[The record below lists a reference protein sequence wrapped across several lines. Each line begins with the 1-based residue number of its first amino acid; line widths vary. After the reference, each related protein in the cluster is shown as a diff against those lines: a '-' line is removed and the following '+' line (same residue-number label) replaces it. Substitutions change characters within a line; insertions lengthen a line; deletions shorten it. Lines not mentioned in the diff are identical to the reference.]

1 MTWTYDIATL
11 SSNRVS
17 QLRWLVGDILQK
29 DPQMQDEEL
38 AFALSQRS
46 SIYGAACD
54 VCLALAAR
62 LSREAD
68 SSQGP
73 LRTAY
78 STRSRAYAQRAAQYE
93 VMAFARS
100 GGLPYSGGI
109 SVADYQTMA
118 DNPDRIGPQFQIGL
132 DDSDTPVG
140 PARTQVG

>member
-1 MTWTYDIATL
+1 MAWTYEIGQLTT
-11 SSNRVS
+11 NRLF
-17 QLRWLVGDILQK
+17 QLRWLVGDILVK

-38 AFALSQRS
+38 SFALSQRS

-93 VMAFARS
+93 VMAFVRS
-100 GGLPYSGGI
+100 GGLPYSGGV
-109 SVADYQTMA
+109 SLNDYQSMA
-118 DNPDRIGPQFQIGL
+118 SDPDRIGPQFQIGL
-132 DDSDTPVG
+132 DDTDTPVG